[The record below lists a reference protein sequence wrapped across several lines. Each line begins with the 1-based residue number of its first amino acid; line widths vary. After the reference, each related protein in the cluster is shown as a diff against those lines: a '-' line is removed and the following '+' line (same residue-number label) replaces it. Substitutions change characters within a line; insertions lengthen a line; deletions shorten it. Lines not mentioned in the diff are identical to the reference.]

1 MKHTLAVFGLLYL
14 LPHPRTLSANHWKLL
29 ELDVDMDKE
38 VEEMVV
44 LSWYWDIK
52 FITLRLEKLLI
63 CFLLIVPTLDGVSS
77 DTGTWND

>member
-1 MKHTLAVFGLLYL
+1 MAVLGLLYL

-29 ELDVDMDKE
+29 ELDVDDKE

-77 DTGTWND
+77 DTGIWND

>member
-1 MKHTLAVFGLLYL
+1 MAVFGLLYL
-14 LPHPRTLSANHWKLL
+14 LPQPRTLSANHWKLL
-29 ELDVDMDKE
+29 ELDVDDKE
-38 VEEMVV
+38 VEETVV

-77 DTGTWND
+77 DTGIWND